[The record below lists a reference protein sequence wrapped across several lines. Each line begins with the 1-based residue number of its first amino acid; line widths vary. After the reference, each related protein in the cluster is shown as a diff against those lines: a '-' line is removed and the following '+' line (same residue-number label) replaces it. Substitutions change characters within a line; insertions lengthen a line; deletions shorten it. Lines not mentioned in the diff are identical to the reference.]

1 MLPVDAQVKSM
12 RLGYAVTSPAQHY
25 YTDEDEDDDD
35 AQANQDEQC
44 ALKISAT
51 YLSLVRAFPKTLRS
65 LKLSKLPSNAL
76 PLFAPTAALDLPHLS
91 SLELDMVSVPSTV
104 FKWLTAASDFESVKV
119 WLVSGVT
126 EADLLDFAQHKGP
139 ELKTFAFKPKGKQ
152 GKRLANEMVWCVRL
166 SLLFHSSTT
175 RLTSPGLDSY
185 MQKLERVTLGD
196 KACDHTV
203 WSNLP
208 TTVTHICVALPAHVQ
223 DARLPTVAT
232 AISTRF
238 TNTQRLELYS
248 GLYFAPPLEIAYPP
262 ADPFNSPDS
271 GLRELRL
278 SHISSPDLEAFVLRL
293 GGGLYTL
300 AVHHLSC
307 SPESLAP
314 YCPRLRRL
322 EVGAADILSSTLPE
336 SFFGTV
342 HLKSLTFLRV
352 HFASFVSLGHLT
364 ASLGTIRGA
373 QGRGDPAAPVTN
385 PHRLAALELVG
396 RFPGD
401 LVGDD
406 WESGRGIDALIEA
419 CRREEVAFCV
429 NGRPVESVGDLW
441 SAIQG
446 QTGREAL

>member
-1 MLPVDAQVKSM
+1 M

-35 AQANQDEQC
+35 AQANQDEQR

-65 LKLSKLPSNAL
+65 LKLSKVPANAL

-223 DARLPTVAT
+223 DARLPIVAT
-232 AISTRF
+232 EISTRL

-278 SHISSPDLEAFVLRL
+278 SHISSPGLEAFVLRL
-293 GGGLYTL
+293 GRGLYTL

-307 SPESLAP
+307 SPESLTP

-364 ASLGTIRGA
+364 ASLGTIRAA
-373 QGRGDPAAPVTN
+373 QGRRDPAAPTTN
-385 PHRLAALELVG
+385 PHRLATLELVG